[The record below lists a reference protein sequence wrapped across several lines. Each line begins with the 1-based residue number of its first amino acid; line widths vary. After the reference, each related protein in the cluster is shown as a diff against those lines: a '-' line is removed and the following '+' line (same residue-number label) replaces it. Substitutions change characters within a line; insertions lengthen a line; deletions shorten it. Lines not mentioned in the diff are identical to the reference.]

1 MKGLAR
7 VTLRERQI
15 LNWIEEN
22 PMISQEELARKAG
35 ITRSSVAVH
44 ISNLM
49 KKGQIAGRGYVL
61 SGAAYVAVVGGV
73 NIDIGGR
80 PLRPLIE
87 RDSNPGKVSVSLGGV
102 GRNIAHNMS
111 LLGLHVRFLTAFG
124 EDLHAQR
131 IEASCADLGID
142 ISHARKAADAATSTY
157 LFLSDENGE
166 MVLAVSDMEICERI
180 TPDYVAA
187 NLSLLNNAQVVV
199 VEGNLPAET
208 LSYLAEHCSAPLFAD
223 PVSVTKAE
231 RLRPILGKLNTLKPN
246 RIEAELLS
254 GVHITNERTMRL
266 AADKLLETGLHRV
279 FLSLGGD
286 GVYAANGEEQV
297 FFPCLPAQIRN
308 TTGAGDAF
316 MAALVWAYLKGMD
329 LRSTA
334 QAASAA
340 AAIATESVE
349 TINPALS
356 ETTLRERIQQSL
368 EEKI

>member
-1 MKGLAR
+1 MKGLGL

-49 KKGQIAGRGYVL
+49 KKGHIAGRGYVL
-61 SGAAYVAVVGGV
+61 SRSAYVAVVGGV

-80 PLRPLIE
+80 PNRSLIG
-87 RDSNPGKVSVSLGGV
+87 RDSNPGRVSVSLGGV

-124 EDLHAQR
+124 DDLHAQR

-142 ISHARKAADAATSTY
+142 ISHARKVAGAVTSTY
-157 LFLSDENGE
+157 LFLTDESGD
-166 MVLAVSDMEICERI
+166 MALAVSDMEICERI
-180 TPDYVAA
+180 TPDYLAA
-187 NLSLLNNAQVVV
+187 NLSLLNNAQVIVAD
-199 VEGNLPAET
+199 GNLPDEA
-208 LSYLAEHCSAPLFAD
+208 LSFLAGHCTAPIFAD

-231 RLRPILGKLNTLKPN
+231 KLRPILGKLNTLKPN
-246 RIEAELLS
+246 RSEAEKLS
-254 GVHITNERTMRL
+254 GVRITDEHSVRL
-266 AADKLLETGLHRV
+266 AAEKLLETGLHRV
-279 FLSLGGD
+279 FLSLGAD
-286 GVYAANGEEQV
+286 GVYAANREEQILC
-297 FFPCLPAQIRN
+297 PSLPARVLN

-316 MAALVWAYLKGMD
+316 MAALVWAYLEGMD
-329 LRSTA
+329 LKETA

-340 AAIATESVE
+340 AAIATESEE

-356 ETTLRERIQQSL
+356 ETALRERIQTN
-368 EEKI
+368 IGG